1 MTKLRWRVN
10 SSFLCVLVLF
20 SAPLRWVLTCRIYIK
35 DYTRRR
41 GAENSEYAEKINE
54 KTGIEVYSNAT
65 QLFPLCPPGFLCA
78 SALGVDL
85 FMGDS
90 RYADAVGIQRR
101 ADALREFHRA
111 WFVPVDA

>member
-1 MTKLRWRVN
+1 MRSTQRK
-10 SSFLCVLVLF
+10 SMKK
-20 SAPLRWVLTCRIYIK
+20 A
-35 DYTRRR
+35 
-41 GAENSEYAEKINE
+41 
-54 KTGIEVYSNAT
+54 GIEVYLNVT

-90 RYADAVGIQRR
+90 RDADAICIQRR

-111 WFVPVDA
+111 GFVPVDA